1 MSTQEIQDYK
11 LKWLRTKCFRVNV
24 IETNGEHHEWL
35 EKNLHEKTWEMSFN
49 PDNKHHTFY
58 FEKQQ
63 DAEKFR
69 ENFHGDSR
77 TNDFIE

>member
-11 LKWLRTKCFRVNV
+11 LKWLRTKCFRVKVLDAN
-24 IETNGEHHEWL
+24 IEHQEWL
-35 EKNLHEKTWEMSFN
+35 QKNLSEKVWEVSIN
-49 PDNKHHTFY
+49 PDNGHHTFF

-77 TNDFIE
+77 TVDLIG